1 MDVRVDASNPLLWI
15 VGFII
20 VLIWVTL
27 IIIAVL
33 YTAAVFAGQI
43 VWTRVQGT
51 DSYARYRAR
60 GEHRA

>member
-43 VWTRVQGT
+43 AWTRVQGT

-60 GEHRA
+60 GAHRA